1 MEQKQG
7 KSVKEIIEK
16 RMLPILVVMVVIAS
30 ALRSAA
36 AFSDNV
42 FNISLLPTP
51 LLKLTQGAIGI
62 SIAALM
68 ELMMV
73 LAGIQWFSHMKAEHE
88 AEFDKSLGTQQRKAD
103 IKDHQLHGKISFFC
117 AILGAM
123 CSIFGQMF
131 YALSQAD
138 HPSQGEVFTDLVVA
152 ILTTV
157 GVFYTFVIYE
167 PVRTSI
173 TKWIEQDMTT
183 ALTGI
188 LHSVGDRIK
197 LGTHTNQ
204 DIRTLQ
210 KALPY
215 GQRKILEALIQRDA
229 NETMWDVSTIA
240 ERLGKNDD
248 SGKRG
253 IRRRMQKARED
264 VTYGIVEKEDGRGYE
279 MPMAQAIRLFED
291 DFNEWIAKG
300 QQRTP
305 TGQLALVS
313 PEFSQDGQ
321 AATGQQPD
329 N

>member
-1 MEQKQG
+1 VEQKQG

-51 LLKLTQGAIGI
+51 ILRATQGAIGI

-73 LAGIQWFSHMKAEHE
+73 LAGIQWFAHMKSEHE
-88 AEFDKSLGTQQRKAD
+88 AEFDKSLSVQQRKAD
-103 IKDHQLHGKISFFC
+103 VKDHRLHGKISFVC
-117 AILGAM
+117 AIIGAM

-138 HPSQGEVFTDLVVA
+138 HPSQGEVITDLVVA

-167 PVRTSI
+167 PVRQSI

-197 LGTHTNQ
+197 KGEHTNQ

-215 GQRKILEALIQRDA
+215 GQRKILEALVQHDV
-229 NETMWDVSTIA
+229 NETMWDVATIA
-240 ERLGKNDD
+240 AKLGMDD
-248 SGKRG
+248 ETGKRT
-253 IRRRMQKARED
+253 IRRRMQKARD
-264 VTYGIVEKEDGRGYE
+264 DSTYGIVEKQDGRGYE

-291 DFNEWIAKG
+291 QFNDWIAKG
-300 QQRTP
+300 QQRTV
-305 TGQLALVS
+305 TGQLIALN
-313 PEFSQDGQ
+313 PEIFEAGQ
-321 AATGQQPD
+321 AAAGH
-329 N
+329 